1 MSHNQ
6 TIQIG
11 QRETTLIGK
20 LRLRLA
26 RRTEGRAVVLLAVV
40 LIVVSFTEPL
50 VFTAYQVSLGRIAL
64 IGLVALGLTAVIL
77 MGELDLSVA
86 STLAVSGV
94 VMALIPDV
102 RLGVVV
108 ALGVGLLIGFI
119 NGFFVAVVGINS
131 FIATLGM
138 LFALRGLAFI
148 LSDEAPVRIA
158 DTDAGIAFGL
168 AIIGPLTPRV
178 LIFILAFI
186 LLQIFVSRVKAGRE
200 FFAVGGNR
208 QAAYDAGIPVKRRI
222 FTGFMISGFVAS
234 LAGAI
239 NTLERTAADP
249 RAGLTVLLASFAA
262 AIIGGNYLKGGRGSI
277 VGTLIGATA
286 LGVLQVA
293 FTLSG
298 VQVPVQ
304 EIFIGLILLL
314 AVTTDPASLRAVVG
328 GIRSVFQGRLK
339 FQS

>member
-1 MSHNQ
+1 MSQNQ

-222 FTGFMISGFVAS
+222 FTGFMISGLLRRS
-234 LAGAI
+234 LVRSTRWSAQLPTPG
-239 NTLERTAADP
+239 
-249 RAGLTVLLASFAA
+249 LASPCCWPVSRQQSSA
-262 AIIGGNYLKGGRGSI
+262 
-277 VGTLIGATA
+277 GTTSR
-286 LGVLQVA
+286 VVA
-293 FTLSG
+293 
-298 VQVPVQ
+298 
-304 EIFIGLILLL
+304 
-314 AVTTDPASLRAVVG
+314 
-328 GIRSVFQGRLK
+328 GRLWERLSEQRRWECCRSRLPSPAFK
-339 FQS
+339 FRSKRFSSVLFCFWPSQQIPPAFEPSWGALDRFSRVA